1 MARQHIDGFRWWRS
15 LKHKHLTPRYT
26 YHSMAQNGFVW
37 FSRSTIGQLVNTEPF
52 SAKSSW
58 VGTATG
64 QVPFFSM
71 KCNNVLPI
79 DRTGTACQSLSWI
92 HFSSYWSERKK
103 VDEIFSFRW
112 QCSHLRSKVLSRSC
126 WKVLSRDFLQFT
138 CWSNFWTKCSC
149 LIMFTQIM
157 LNC

>member
-92 HFSSYWSERKK
+92 HFSSYWSERKSTRFSHF
-103 VDEIFSFRW
+103 VGSVLIFDPRCCHVHAEKSWVETSYSLLAGAIFGRNALASS
-112 QCSHLRSKVLSRSC
+112 CLSR
-126 WKVLSRDFLQFT
+126 
-138 CWSNFWTKCSC
+138 
-149 LIMFTQIM
+149 
-157 LNC
+157 